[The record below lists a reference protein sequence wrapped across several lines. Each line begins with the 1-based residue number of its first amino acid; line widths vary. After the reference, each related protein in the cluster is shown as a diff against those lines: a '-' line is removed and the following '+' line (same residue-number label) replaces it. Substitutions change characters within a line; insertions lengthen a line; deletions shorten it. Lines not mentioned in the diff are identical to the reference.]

1 MAKQDE
7 GTGPAHQ
14 PGSRKGEEMK
24 QSEGQEPGRHESG
37 ETETGRPAGHSTAR
51 DATSINPDAENPI
64 DPQSPQMPP
73 P

>member
-24 QSEGQEPGRHESG
+24 QGEGKESGRHESG
-37 ETETGRPAGHSTAR
+37 ETETGRPVGHSTAR
-51 DATSINPDAENPI
+51 DSTSINPDAENPI
-64 DPQSPQMPP
+64 DPQSPNMPP
-73 P
+73 A

>member
-24 QSEGQEPGRHESG
+24 QSEGKEPGRHEDG
-37 ETETGRPAGHSTAR
+37 ETETGRPVGHSTAR

-64 DPQSPQMPP
+64 DPQSPKMPP